1 MYFNY
6 SSGWEASTD
15 NRLEPTA
22 FARCVCLPTCIC
34 NRVARIS
41 YPSYPLEASPHYSAL
56 PFVRQPPSVAIF
68 VSLLGLMPEVTPAWR
83 DLIDC
88 FRKDIL
94 ARLVKET
101 LYFMHKFW
109 WSYFRYKTSVLMLA
123 FDRIQL
129 IMICTCIYS
138 DKFCCIFLL
147 FQEASF

>member
-15 NRLEPTA
+15 NRLNPPHLPVV
-22 FARCVCLPTCIC
+22 CVCLLAFATELLES
-34 NRVARIS
+34 RVLLT
-41 YPSYPLEASPHYSAL
+41 PSRLPPIILRFPLFDNLLLLLFSSPS
-56 PFVRQPPSVAIF
+56 F
-68 VSLLGLMPEVTPAWR
+68 GLMPEVTPAWR